1 MGIFQELLNLPKQ
14 AIFALV
20 NETDGKVYVSF
31 STRFPSK
38 LGSIIG
44 QLVDKTWRW
53 KEMILR
59 RKFLKL
65 VILETSV
72 ERNFVKYYK
81 EQFQKNGY
89 TVYNEKEKLPLWYEF
104 KINYSLR
111 KVLVVAV
118 NARNDK
124 TVLGRFNTYE
134 EARGFLLYIKHN
146 NPANSLC
153 YSISGLRK

>member
-1 MGIFQELLNLPKQ
+1 MDMFQEFLNLPKQ

-20 NETDGKVYVSF
+20 NERDKKVYVSF
-31 STRFPSK
+31 SMTFHVR
-38 LGSIIG
+38 LGSILG
-44 QLVDKTWRW
+44 QFRDGSWRW
-53 KEMILR
+53 KDMIR
-59 RKFLKL
+59 DRKKLSL
-65 VILETSV
+65 VILETSIQK
-72 ERNFVKYYK
+72 NFVKYYK

-146 NPANSLC
+146 NPANGLC
-153 YSISGLRK
+153 YSIKGRL